1 MSGPDLSPLYLSSGV
16 FGVRPVQKEDAAS
29 LLGWLQD
36 PRVLEYWEGK
46 SFVFTPEKIQAH
58 FFAQEQGLRRC
69 ILEYESR
76 PIGFLQVCCL
86 DREKLEEYQYTPPA
100 GALTFGL
107 DLFLGEPRY
116 WGKRLGRAFLS
127 LVLSYLCEREGA
139 WAVVVDPHADN
150 LRAIGCYE
158 ACGFQKRKLLPA
170 HELHD
175 GQWKDCWL
183 MEYRKNSPAEKA

>member
-1 MSGPDLSPLYLSSGV
+1 MREEGFLHLNSGAFGLRPL
-16 FGVRPVQKEDAAS
+16 QKEDAS
-29 LLGWLQD
+29 LLLRWLCD

-46 SFVFTPEKIQAH
+46 SFVFTPQIIQAH
-58 FFAQEQGLRRC
+58 FFEPEENLRRC
-69 ILEYESR
+69 VLEYESL
-76 PIGFLQVCCL
+76 PVGYLQVCCL
-86 DREKLEEYQYTPPA
+86 DREKLEEYQYAPPA

-127 LVLSYLCEREGA
+127 LVLSYLCGKENA
-139 WAVVVDPHADN
+139 YAVVVDPHADN
-150 LRAIGCYE
+150 LRAISCYE

-183 MEYRKNSPAEKA
+183 MEYRKNSRVEKA